1 MTGVMQKASIVSG
14 GCYCS
19 LWDSSRLERPMF
31 FRGPGRRYN
40 KGASFGGIKWYEAG
54 ISGDVCLSDRAEVWI
69 MLNLAFDHSWIGGT
83 VVLNCP
89 KCGKEIRDEGFAF
102 CPHCGAQLETTA
114 SSPSRIGSTF
124 LRTASNIAVILG
136 AMFVVDAV
144 FASFFYKTLDFG
156 TFKYADYAL
165 ADFVGPLSVIAVVC
179 VVASLILSSLS
190 KRKRAQ

>member
-1 MTGVMQKASIVSG
+1 M
-14 GCYCS
+14 
-19 LWDSSRLERPMF
+19 
-31 FRGPGRRYN
+31 
-40 KGASFGGIKWYEAG
+40 
-54 ISGDVCLSDRAEVWI
+54 CLSDRAEVWI